1 MTLQQLLA
9 LLAVYESGSIRAAAT
24 RLNQT
29 QAAVTKTIKNLE
41 EEMNT
46 ELLIRESRGVRSTKD
61 GETLLMHGRRAC
73 RELEIARET
82 INMNHGNSVGKVNMA
97 VTPVVMMSCLTDTL
111 QTFRA
116 YYPRVNLHIE
126 DGTLMNALPL
136 LQQGL
141 IDFAI
146 VIGFP
151 KGRAMKDFDVELL
164 GDIDTRIVVR
174 KGHELLN
181 DYERASD
188 IEELRKFEWVITA
201 DKYHDVTDR
210 FNRLLGVEPPE
221 KVTLCT
227 AQVVG
232 AIVECSNAIAP
243 IPRALLSNP
252 EFDNLVELPTAVRL
266 GRHTLELVTPAGR
279 PMTPA
284 IEFLIHCLREQTRSL
299 FAITSEE

>member
-46 ELLIRESRGVRSTKD
+46 ELLIRESRGVRLTKD

-146 VIGFP
+146 VIGFH